1 MMLDHLLIST
11 VTAPLAL
18 VVSVLF
24 LVDRLRPAVAV
35 IVFTGAAVTAAASSM
50 VSVAA
55 IIAYAGVAGVR
66 GNRLT
71 WTSWVA
77 LGFLT
82 VIAILLVRRA
92 MRERR
97 SYRAARELAAALPG
111 DDPVVFAPGEVAEA
125 YSVPGR
131 PGRIVVSEAMLR
143 ALSDEDRAAVV
154 EHERAHLATGHHVWL
169 AASRLAISAHPLLW
183 PVRPVIAYVVE
194 RWADERAATRLGNRV
209 QVARAIGAAALVRSP
224 APPGNGVGFLGGR
237 RGVPQ
242 RISALLAPLPSM
254 GYAALLIIP
263 ALCTAGSL
271 AWTGEVLIDLSELIR
286 AKPGDPLC
294 GSTG

>member
-18 VVSVLF
+18 VASVLF
-24 LVDRLRPAVAV
+24 LADRLRPAVAV
-35 IVFTGAAVTAAASSM
+35 IVFTGAAVTAATSSM

-66 GNRLT
+66 GDRFT

-82 VIAILLVRRA
+82 VIAVLLVRRA
-92 MRERR
+92 VRERR

-111 DDPVVFAPGEVAEA
+111 DDPVVFAPGEVAQA

-154 EHERAHLATGHHVWL
+154 EHERAHLAKGHHVWL

-209 QVARAIGAAALVRSP
+209 QVARAIGAAALVGSP
-224 APPGNGVGFLGGR
+224 ASPGNGFLGGR

-242 RISALLAPLPSM
+242 RISALLAPLPPM
-254 GYAALLIIP
+254 GYAAFLIIP

-286 AKPGDPLC
+286 AKPGDPKC
-294 GSTG
+294 GPTG